1 MYEKHILI
9 FKKLSSIYEKL
20 GDEIRSDAYHKL
32 SKKLEAG
39 DLNSVTE
46 KSRKKI
52 NEITERGRLSILEEM
67 ERDPEIKNRIKLSN
81 IIGVGPKQ
89 AENLVNKNITTFN
102 QFKKMDKHTKL
113 QKLGIKYYNKLSIPS
128 PQVFKK
134 IKNVITKGVSNLVK
148 FEIAGSFRTGNN
160 SPSDIDLIICTKTG
174 EISPIIKILEEK
186 KILEDYI
193 KVGENDILGIAKLNK
208 YYRIDIKCI
217 VPKYFYSYLLY
228 FGSGKYFSKYIR
240 KVAKDKGYKLN
251 QYGIENLKTK
261 EFKTFRSE
269 KSIFKFLDVPYYS
282 PKERV
287 KYF

>member
-9 FKKLSSIYEKL
+9 FRKLSSMYEKL

-67 ERDPEIKNRIKLSN
+67 ERNPEIKNRIKLSN

-89 AENLVNKNITTFN
+89 AENLVNKNITTFS

-269 KSIFKFLDVPYYS
+269 KSIFKFLDVPYYT